1 MEITA
6 AMVKELREM
15 TGAGVMNC
23 KKALVETDG
32 DFDKAMLNLITSVPK
47 YQETPPYKYWDNSG
61 DQVLCYGRDD
71 ILFVFN
77 FHPYNSYTD
86 YGMLVRPGEYE
97 MILDTDDPAFGG
109 FGLNDKT
116 VHHFTMPAEGYV
128 DKEWIR
134 LYIPSR
140 SAFVL
145 RKVK

>member
-1 MEITA
+1 
-6 AMVKELREM
+6 MVDNPNYMYKPL
-15 TGAGVMNC
+15 
-23 KKALVETDG
+23 G
-32 DFDKAMLNLITSVPK
+32 DFDKAMLSLITSIPK
-47 YQETPPYKYWDNSG
+47 YQETPLYKYWDNSG